1 MCFLFY
7 CFIWCKVLTVFNFIF
22 NQWQENKDTWWG
34 ESWQDSDEAGL
45 CQLLQ
50 QTACELSLLLTSK
63 QFVLWQDSREE
74 PFKKNAV
81 TTKKGKALE
90 ESLLSIS
97 HVRLLSISHVHF
109 MCFFYYC
116 GKFCISCCWIP
127 TGWRT
132 QKISW
137 TMSRASCA

>member
-1 MCFLFY
+1 M
-7 CFIWCKVLTVFNFIF
+7 
-22 NQWQENKDTWWG
+22 
-34 ESWQDSDEAGL
+34 
-45 CQLLQ
+45 LQ

-109 MCFFYYC
+109 MCFFIIVESFAFPAVEFQQDGGRRRYPERC
-116 GKFCISCCWIP
+116 PRSQL
-127 TGWRT
+127 RVA
-132 QKISW
+132 
-137 TMSRASCA
+137 SRAVEGAQEVVKAAKRLGLFDFYVE